1 MSTADHWLYSLNDT
15 GTQGLIVDAEG
26 FTVMMLQSHWADLET
41 VMALICR
48 EHNRQVRET
57 PQTN

>member
-1 MSTADHWLYSLNDT
+1 MRTADHWLYSLNAT
-15 GTQGLIVDAEG
+15 GTQGLIVDTEG
-26 FTVMMLQSHWADLET
+26 FTVMTLQSHWADLEA

>member
-1 MSTADHWLYSLNDT
+1 MNTANYWLYSLNDI

-26 FTVMMLQSHWADLET
+26 FTVMTLQSHWADLET

>member
-1 MSTADHWLYSLNDT
+1 MNTADHWLYSLNDT

-26 FTVMMLQSHWADLET
+26 FTVMTLQSHWADLEA

-48 EHNRQVRET
+48 EHNRQVRENL
-57 PQTN
+57 QTS

>member
-1 MSTADHWLYSLNDT
+1 MSTADHWLYSLNAT

-26 FTVMMLQSHWADLET
+26 FTVMELHSFWADLEA
-41 VMALICR
+41 VMAQICR

-57 PQTN
+57 LQTN